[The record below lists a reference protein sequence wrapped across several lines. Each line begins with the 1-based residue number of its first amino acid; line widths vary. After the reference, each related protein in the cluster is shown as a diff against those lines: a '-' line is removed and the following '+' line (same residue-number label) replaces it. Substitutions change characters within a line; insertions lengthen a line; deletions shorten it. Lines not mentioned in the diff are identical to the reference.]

1 MLNNLKEILK
11 LLIHYTDN
19 AFHIKII
26 VDHSNAI

>member
-19 AFHIKII
+19 ALHMKNI
-26 VDHSNAI
+26 VDHSNAL